1 MRGFAR
7 YDSIDVRIAAS
18 ADCHASPVSVP
29 QKRKDKWDK
38 ILANKLKGLGMNTQS
53 KRRAFELKQKA
64 QAFQIQE
71 ALKKEKQTLMD
82 KQGADYEA
90 LVCIQSCAESFA
102 LSVAVASAALD
113 E

>member
-18 ADCHASPVSVP
+18 ADCHALPVSVP

-64 QAFQIQE
+64 Q
-71 ALKKEKQTLMD
+71 KQTLMD

-102 LSVAVASAALD
+102 LSVAVASATLD